1 MALDNKCVFENVTGL
16 FWHTHTKKIFKYL
29 YVIALEKCVNLMMQS
44 DIFRIKSSTDD
55 LIN

>member
-55 LIN
+55 LII